1 MNADAL
7 DFDEW
12 YSEVH
17 RQLVSAVVA
26 VFGDLDL
33 ARDSADEACVRAYE
47 RWATVGQMD
56 SPNGWAVRVAL
67 NVAKRKRRRR
77 ALERTLLRNVEQR
90 DVDGPVWELWDIV
103 AELPARQRQ
112 AVALRHV
119 MQLSEVEIASVMGIS
134 RGGVSST
141 LRAAYRSLE
150 LRMSEEGNTA
160 NA

>member
-1 MNADAL
+1 MNADAQ

-33 ARDSADEACVRAYE
+33 ARESADEACVRAYE
-47 RWATVGQMD
+47 RWAGVAEMD

-67 NVAKRKRRRR
+67 NVAKRKRRRG
-77 ALERTLLRNVEQR
+77 ALERTLLRNAERRHVE
-90 DVDGPVWELWDIV
+90 GPVWELWDVV
-103 AELPARQRQ
+103 AKLPARQRQ

-119 MQLSEVEIASVMGIS
+119 MQLSEAEVASVMGIS

-150 LRMSEEGNTA
+150 VHMSEEGSTA
-160 NA
+160 HA